1 VGCQLGLYPFVVL
14 PGREIP
20 NWFSHQ
26 TIGSSISFRGRPL
39 LEGKIRHVLLC
50 AVYAVNKEAPR
61 DRLARGGRLE
71 WKWRLCN
78 KSSRDQS
85 NDWNVVPLARVEP
98 DFYNFE
104 DHIHAIK
111 MADYMPMAYFRPKG
125 IERLPTES
133 GDEIEVAVHLQMW
146 DQGSI
151 YNSKKCEIDSQIV
164 EVKRC
169 GIHLC
174 DL

>member
-85 NDWNVVPLARVEP
+85 NDWNVVPLARGFP
-98 DFYNFE
+98 DFYNYE

-111 MADYMPMAYFRPKG
+111 MADYMPMSYMPEG
-125 IERLPTES
+125 IERLQTES

-169 GIHLC
+169 GIHLF